1 VVTDRT
7 TEPEAPAAGLNPL
20 RAVSLREQARE
31 AIRASIITGE
41 MEAGLVYSVPLL
53 ADRFDVSLTPVR
65 EAMLDLVNE
74 RLLEPVRNKG
84 FRVPVLS
91 DRDLEDIFEIRL
103 LLEASTVR
111 RITGPIPDS
120 KRIEF
125 AQLVSQIEDRAAQG
139 DLAGFLSADRQFHLG
154 LLSMLGNQRL
164 TDIVGS
170 LRDQTRLYGLAEL
183 AKSGQ
188 LMESAREHSDILQS
202 IAKGDGARAEA
213 LTRHHLVHTRG
224 IWAGRAEIC
233 ADE

>member
-7 TEPEAPAAGLNPL
+7 AAGLNPL
-20 RAVSLREQARE
+20 RTISLRVQARD

-41 MEAGLVYSVPLL
+41 MEAGRIYSVPLL
-53 ADRFDVSLTPVR
+53 ADRLDVSLTPVR

-111 RITGPIPDS
+111 RIAGPIPDS

-125 AQLVSQIEDRAAQG
+125 VRLVDEIEGRAAEG

-164 TDIVGS
+164 IEIVGS
-170 LRDQTRLYGLAEL
+170 LRDQTRLYGLADL

-188 LMESAREHSDILQS
+188 LMESAREHADILES
-202 IAKGDGARAEA
+202 IAAGDGTRAET
-213 LTRHHLVHTRG
+213 LTRHHLLHTRG
-224 IWAGRAEIC
+224 IWAGRSEAVANE
-233 ADE
+233 